1 MTKKQ
6 RKEARRDISDYITI
20 VDNGYKIPDN
30 AVNTIIAKSINK
42 EAINNMNGRQLNI
55 IADIL
60 NIERKSEK
68 VYKDAVNTL
77 KKSAFKNRG

>member
-68 VYKDAVNTL
+68 DYKDAVNTL